1 MPFST
6 CTLPFLKTMVVATVP
21 VSVRIPWIC
30 MVVDDAIFGEN
41 YTIPDLSG
49 PLAVLKILLRE
60 VLQLRRL

>member
-1 MPFST
+1 
-6 CTLPFLKTMVVATVP
+6 
-21 VSVRIPWIC
+21 